1 MELKNKKSEF
11 LQEKQK
17 FEEQA
22 KPIKIET
29 KKGTLPWTINN
40 EKLKNKESELKK
52 QILLLSEEQWNF
64 LQPANENFKFDYD
77 SHLQDCQIILEVD
90 KKLNDWRFV
99 LVPRKVKENEF
110 WRNYFYRVQLIRQAV
125 LGSEADVANETIN
138 ILPSTTNSDSA
149 TPVAT
154 TTTATITNTAHTTQ
168 KIIQDSEKMTE
179 NVSKQ
184 VIEQREISNEKA
196 VEGTK
201 PKESIKINPKPTNE
215 PKSVDVSIPENLE
228 KSTETSNI
236 EADLKA
242 ELANFDPNTLND
254 DEDETI
260 SFEESVKKELQADN
274 NKS

>member
-125 LGSEADVANETIN
+125 LGSEADVANETTN
-138 ILPSTTNSDSA
+138 ILSSITNTDSTT
-149 TPVAT
+149 PIT
-154 TTTATITNTAHTTQ
+154 TTTTTTVTNTDQTTQ
-168 KIIQDSEKMTE
+168 KTIHDSEK
-179 NVSKQ
+179 KD
-184 VIEQREISNEKA
+184 RKC
-196 VEGTK
+196 
-201 PKESIKINPKPTNE
+201 
-215 PKSVDVSIPENLE
+215 
-228 KSTETSNI
+228 
-236 EADLKA
+236 
-242 ELANFDPNTLND
+242 F
-254 DEDETI
+254 
-260 SFEESVKKELQADN
+260 
-274 NKS
+274 